1 MRIPARRRVTA
12 ASGHYGL
19 ALVLLGATIVAMA
32 FASDTTLGRLLAVS
46 VESLALLV
54 ILRSAQVSRR
64 VLRGAGV
71 VVAVGVVSA
80 VLSAQAAEEPTGF
93 GVVAVGALL
102 ALVAPVVVVRSL
114 VRHERV
120 DLTTVAGALCVYL
133 LAGIFFAFVYGVIG
147 ELDDQG
153 FFAQQAS
160 ARDVDYVYFSFV
172 TLATLGYGD
181 LTPRNDPGR
190 MLAVAETLL
199 GQLYLVSVVA
209 LLVGNVGRTR
219 PARARDPGPADG

>member
-1 MRIPARRRVTA
+1 MRIPARHRVTA
-12 ASGHYGL
+12 ASEHYGL
-19 ALVLLGATIVAMA
+19 ALVLLVATIVAMA
-32 FASDTTLGRLLAVS
+32 FAADTTFGRLLAVS

-64 VLRGAGV
+64 LLRGAGV

-80 VLSAQAAEEPTGF
+80 VLSAQAAEGATGF

-120 DLTTVAGALCVYL
+120 DLTTIAAALCVYL

-147 ELDDQG
+147 ELDDAG
-153 FFAQQAS
+153 FFAQKTA

-181 LTPRNDPGR
+181 LTPRGDPGR

-209 LLVGNVGRTR
+209 LLVANIGRTR